1 MQHWKKKV
9 WAQDLRLFSVLLIV
23 LTYFSTTVASGME
36 ALGTTEVEE
45 GSSEVERWRLRL
57 LELRRKESLSLL
69 EPERVSTG
77 SSGGGLI
84 FTLAWRERPEPNL
97 EEENPNSQIII
108 LLLVAIKLEF
118 SFLVKKFFWWNTQFL
133 TCFWGAVCFRGT
145 WMIHWP
151 WWPASCTEPHTPPC
165 CERSE
170 QCSALLWWL
179 LSQHPRG
186 SVVWWGPY
194 QWWARP
200 AEQWEDYQPELWLC
214 SAYACYHH
222 CSHE

>member
-1 MQHWKKKV
+1 MYLVFLKQHGSRESFPDEDMQWCRIVWVKHAPGRGAQSAIQTNRRLSSHIQSTRTGRNKIQNELFWTTLFSLRAYIDLWHATLKKKKV
-9 WAQDLRLFSVLLIV
+9 WAQDLRLFSVLMTV

-97 EEENPNSQIII
+97 EE
-108 LLLVAIKLEF
+108 
-118 SFLVKKFFWWNTQFL
+118 
-133 TCFWGAVCFRGT
+133 
-145 WMIHWP
+145 
-151 WWPASCTEPHTPPC
+151 
-165 CERSE
+165 
-170 QCSALLWWL
+170 
-179 LSQHPRG
+179 
-186 SVVWWGPY
+186 
-194 QWWARP
+194 
-200 AEQWEDYQPELWLC
+200 
-214 SAYACYHH
+214 
-222 CSHE
+222 